1 MLFEFTKKYSMNDV
15 TYEATSSL
23 ARFRWVAD
31 VDLDIKISLF
41 LNE

>member
-1 MLFEFTKKYSMNDV
+1 MNDV
-15 TYEATSSL
+15 PYEATSSL
-23 ARFRWVAD
+23 ARFSWVAD